1 MAKTVTINLA
11 APWSAGVSMPQDGDI
26 FRESN
31 LDVWLGSYADRI
43 GYLKTRE
50 VELEADKA
58 GAASDMV
65 WSGSHIFN
73 KALTPV
79 EFAQGLLV
87 SALGVEVTGGGVA
100 VSNGNITVGGGLLTF
115 SNAVG
120 SGQVYRTSTGSD
132 AAFTIDATYDE
143 WRVPQLTSS
152 RIWTVDS
159 TPAPNNG
166 RRLRV
171 TKVRNDAF
179 TLTLRREDATT
190 IAVLDSGV
198 IGCVEL
204 VYMGSWKV
212 SFFGPGVS
220 GVNTDI

>member
-1 MAKTVTINLA
+1 MKTVSIDTGA
-11 APWSAGVSMPQDGDI
+11 VWGSGVRSWQDGDVL
-26 FRESN
+26 RESN
-31 LDVWLGSYADRI
+31 MDLIIDDITDRL
-43 GYLKTRE
+43 GYLKARE

-100 VSNGNITVGGGLLTF
+100 VSNGNITVGGGILTF

-120 SGQVYRTSTGSD
+120 SGQVYRTATGSD